1 MNKYENVKVIRRNNQ
16 VSMNT
21 TIYYANMI
29 LVDVAIYNSMIIEAA
44 DDDNS

>member
-29 LVDVAIYNSMIIEAA
+29 LEDVAIYNSMVKKE
-44 DDDNS
+44 